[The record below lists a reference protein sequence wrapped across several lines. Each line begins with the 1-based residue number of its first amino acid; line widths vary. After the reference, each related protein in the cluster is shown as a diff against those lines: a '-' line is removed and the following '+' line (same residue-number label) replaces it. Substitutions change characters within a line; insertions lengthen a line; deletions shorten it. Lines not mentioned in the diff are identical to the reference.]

1 MTLEK
6 YFERTGKI
14 YGVSSKFDFGE
25 WHHRLAEFDSL
36 EEAYKWLNT
45 EEGDFRTREIGSK
58 THIAKIAGI
67 TPQKLD
73 EELKP
78 YFMR

>member
-6 YFERTGKI
+6 YFEKTGKI

-58 THIAKIAGI
+58 AHIAKIAGI

-78 YFMR
+78 YFVR